1 MKLVKPSIERLPAYE
16 AALKR
21 GWSPDNL
28 RPEFALEQ
36 IEEISQDA
44 VSFVSRLDDPGGE
57 AGPLTLPDG
66 SKVKRLPSIKRWIF
80 DDGFCGHIGLRWQPG
95 TEKLPPFCSGHI
107 GYGIVAWRR
116 GEGLATSALKAF
128 LPEAKAL
135 GLRFVE
141 ITTRPDN
148 PASVC
153 VIEKAGG
160 QLIESSAAHN
170 AIGGHDI
177 LKFNVPLG

>member
-1 MKLVKPSIERLPAYE
+1 MAGPAQFHMVLQISASTLRAGGGGGNPVIMQPVKCRLQNPDCGQSV
-16 AALKR
+16 AAL
-21 GWSPDNL
+21 
-28 RPEFALEQ
+28 
-36 IEEISQDA
+36 
-44 VSFVSRLDDPGGE
+44 
-57 AGPLTLPDG
+57 
-66 SKVKRLPSIKRWIF
+66 
-80 DDGFCGHIGLRWQPG
+80 G
-95 TEKLPPFCSGHI
+95 TFCSGHI

-148 PASVC
+148 PASVR

-160 QLIESSAAHN
+160 QLIESSAAHT